1 MKKENYGIPA
11 GLLCISIYAMAFFS
25 NLYVVVAALVA
36 VFALNFES
44 RVKKTA
50 VQAVGITLIFSAS
63 TYFFGAITALT
74 GVSGYATQGWKEI
87 FDYMSV
93 QPLEGMITILQKLI
107 SITEYT
113 IFTIFIIAILVK
125 KDFFIGPVY
134 RVVDGFAP
142 VKHPNPVNQ
151 QPMYQQPMQGQPMY
165 QQPMQ
170 GQPMQGQPMQ
180 GQPMQ
185 GQPMQGQPM
194 QGQPQQFNPQN
205 PGPR

>member
-50 VQAVGITLIFSAS
+50 VQAVGITLIFLAS
-63 TYFFGAITALT
+63 TYFFGVITALT
-74 GVSGYATQGWKEI
+74 GVASSGYDGWKVI
-87 FDYMSV
+87 FDSMSV
-93 QPLEGMITILQKLI
+93 QPLEGMLNILQKLI
-107 SITEYT
+107 SIAEYT
-113 IFTIFIIAILVK
+113 IFAIFIIAILVK

-142 VKHPNPVNQ
+142 VKHPNPV
-151 QPMYQQPMQGQPMY
+151 
-165 QQPMQ
+165 Q
-170 GQPMQGQPMQ
+170 GQPMQGQPI
-180 GQPMQ
+180 
-185 GQPMQGQPM
+185 QGQPM